1 MQNFNKDLLSNHGLN
16 KTYSSGRSFDYNY
29 RNIFTNNTSGNN
41 IKSEIGL
48 IYNNI
53 SNLTYKIENLTYKIE
68 NLTYKI
74 ENIDKKLEDFSYR
87 IQNVEKKIEKCN
99 LDMQKMGSD
108 LEERLNN
115 RINQKFY
122 QLNIYGQSSY
132 NEFINKYNILTS
144 EIQRIDSDLAIISFN
159 LMLDTELSQ
168 FTLNKKSVNKNEK
181 RENVKSAN
189 VKRENVKNA
198 NVKNV
203 NINRENI
210 RGFVVPKMKTRE
222 NI

>member
-1 MQNFNKDLLSNHGLN
+1 MQNFNKDLLSNDGLN

-29 RNIFTNNTSGNN
+29 RNIFTNSSNGNN

-53 SNLTYKIENLTYKIE
+53 SNLNYKIENF
-68 NLTYKI
+68 TYKI
-74 ENIDKKLEDFSYR
+74 ENIDKKLQDFTYR
-87 IQNVEKKIEKCN
+87 IQNVERKIEKCN
-99 LDMQKMGSD
+99 LDMQKMCSD
-108 LEERLNN
+108 LEEQVNN

-122 QLNIYGQSSY
+122 QLNIYGHSNY
-132 NEFINKYNILTS
+132 NELVNKYNILTS
-144 EIQRIDSDLAIISFN
+144 EIQRIDSDLAIISFK
-159 LMLDTELSQ
+159 MTLDTELSQ
-168 FTLNKKSVNKNEK
+168 FTLNKKSVNKNEN

-189 VKRENVKNA
+189 VKRENVKSVNFIKD
-198 NVKNV
+198 NVKSV